1 MLLSA
6 EIAIGRYPCMCMY
19 ANYASLMCSV
29 DQEFRRHY
37 SSNTDVSK
45 VEFGLRTAMVRV
57 GCWGDT
63 LPIKYRLIRF
73 NQVSLEKYVPPDPT
87 RNPGKPQFS
96 AG

>member
-73 NQVSLEKYVPPDPT
+73 NKASILEYVPPG
-87 RNPGKPQFS
+87 RRRFNGR
-96 AG
+96 